1 LNTSYNIFKHL
12 KHISTSLVV
21 FSYRR
26 LHIQWEITLINK
38 DGRESVYKQTHTFFE
53 DSSVTVYWN
62 CGFWP
67 NMSSLIG
74 LQIHGMCPALPA
86 SRDK

>member
-67 NMSSLIG
+67 NM
-74 LQIHGMCPALPA
+74 
-86 SRDK
+86 